1 MTTIFGTNNNDRLLG
16 SGGNDTFISSPGS
29 DTINGG
35 NGFDTVDYSNFR
47 GGIALS
53 TGGGINKGGFGT
65 DQIFNIERIIA
76 PSGQVNT
83 IDASRSS
90 GIVSLNVDL
99 GQNRLAV
106 NNIPRLGTLNFQV
119 FNFTNVF
126 GTVTGDRIVGNN
138 LNNTIDGSGGNDSLF
153 GGGGNDLLIG
163 SAGNDFVVGDAGN
176 DVLLGTN
183 QSSRGRGE
191 IDILV
196 GGANN
201 DGFVL
206 GDRGGSYYGFG
217 GNSDYA
223 QISDFSRGDVI
234 QLGIGETYFARP
246 DAAGFD
252 LFVRRGSGFD
262 LVADVRSTFAA
273 SIPGSTFQL
282 GSGQNLGIFVGA

>member
-1 MTTIFGTNNNDRLLG
+1 MTTIFGTNNNDRLFG

-29 DTINGG
+29 DVINGG

-47 GGIALS
+47 GGITLF

-65 DQIFNIERIIA
+65 DEIFNIERIIA

-83 IDASRSS
+83 INASRSS

-99 GQNRLAV
+99 GQNRLTV

-119 FNFTNVF
+119 FNFNNVF
-126 GTVTGDRIVGNN
+126 GTIAGDRIVGNN
-138 LNNTIDGSGGNDSLF
+138 FNNTIDGSAGNDSLF

-163 SAGNDFVVGDAGN
+163 SSGNDFLV
-176 DVLLGTN
+176 GTN

-191 IDILV
+191 FDILT

-201 DGFVL
+201 DAFVL
-206 GDRGGSYYGFG
+206 GDRAGSYYGFG
-217 GNSDYA
+217 GNSDHA

-273 SIPGSTFQL
+273 SIPGSSFQL

>member
-1 MTTIFGTNNNDRLLG
+1 MTTIFGSNNSDLLLG
-16 SGGNDTFISSPGS
+16 TVGNDTFIASPGN
-29 DTINGG
+29 DRINGG

-47 GGIALS
+47 GAITLF
-53 TGGGINKGGFGT
+53 TGGGISKGNFGT
-65 DQIFNIERIIA
+65 DEILNIERIIA
-76 PSGQVNT
+76 PSGQANT
-83 IDASRSS
+83 INASRSS
-90 GIVSLNVDL
+90 VASLNVDL
-99 GQNRLAV
+99 GQNRLTV
-106 NNIPRLGTLNFQV
+106 NNVPRLGMLNFQV
-119 FNFTNVF
+119 VNFNNVV
-126 GTVTGDRIVGNN
+126 GTVNGDRIVGNN
-138 LNNTIDGSGGNDSLF
+138 FNNTIDGSAGNDSLF

-191 IDILV
+191 FDVLV

-206 GDRGGSYYGFG
+206 GDRAGSYYGFG

-282 GSGQNLGIFVGA
+282 GSGQSLGIFVGA